1 MWDLI
6 AMVKEYL
13 GKALMRILIIAVIV
27 GAWVGWN
34 WFNAGKTTI
43 DNPTDQAITFTLDGK
58 EYTLQ
63 PNSSQNVKLA
73 RGEHTLVYNGETTK
87 FEKGKGE
94 TTTDDLLG
102 GKYALLNPTK
112 SEYVFYKQIYRSG
125 ISESAA
131 YDIVATYDCPTTGD
145 FAAKGEKCP
154 FKFYNDAFIEVVAD
168 YGITSDLP
176 ERASTRRKGAT
187 YVIRSKLFRWADFK
201 KYMTEE

>member
-6 AMVKEYL
+6 AMVKEFL

-27 GAWVGWN
+27 GAWAGWN

-73 RGEHTLVYNGETTK
+73 RGEHTLVYSGETVK

-94 TTTDDLLG
+94 TATDDFLG
-102 GKYALLNPTK
+102 GKYALLNPTQ
-112 SEYVFYKQIYRSG
+112 SV
-125 ISESAA
+125 
-131 YDIVATYDCPTTGD
+131 
-145 FAAKGEKCP
+145 
-154 FKFYNDAFIEVVAD
+154 
-168 YGITSDLP
+168 
-176 ERASTRRKGAT
+176 
-187 YVIRSKLFRWADFK
+187 
-201 KYMTEE
+201 